1 MNSLE
6 GSSGFIIGIDALR
19 SKSGGAKAHLLG
31 VISCL
36 KPEKYGI
43 KYIHV
48 WSYKE
53 LLEELPEKPWLIKH
67 CPKESTKNILSQLL
81 WQRFKL
87 SRSLTKSSCDIVLNL
102 DAGTVN
108 TYSPAV
114 TMSRDMLS
122 YEPGEMQRYKY
133 SLPWLR
139 LLIIKYVQAWA
150 LKRASSVVFLTRY
163 ASEVIQ
169 KFTGPLKSISYIPHG
184 VGSNFHDE
192 RPSKEFPD
200 NLNEPIKCVYVSNVA
215 PYKHQRHVIRAIKLL
230 KEKGYDLSLEL
241 IGENKKYKNLIENEL
256 IDIDWITMQGHIKQR
271 DLPKSVSR
279 SDIFIF
285 ASSCENMPNTLVEG
299 MAIGMPIAC
308 SDRGPMPEILEDG
321 GLYFNPEDEASISE
335 CIEKIITNREI
346 RKKIAARAKILS
358 KKYSWEKC
366 SDDTFSNL
374 IKILKH
380 LKNIA

>member
-6 GSSGFIIGIDALR
+6 ENSGLIIGIDAVR
-19 SKSGGAKAHLLG
+19 SKSGGAKAHLVG
-31 VISCL
+31 IISCL

-43 KYIHV
+43 KFIHV

-67 CPKESTKNILSQLL
+67 CPQESTKNIFFQLL

-87 SRSLTKSSCDIVLNL
+87 SKLLSESSCDIVLNL

-108 TYSPAV
+108 TYTPSV

-122 YEPGEMQRYKY
+122 YEPGEMQRYRY
-133 SLPWLR
+133 SFPWLR

-169 KFTGPLKSISYIPHG
+169 KFTGSLKNICYIPHG
-184 VGSNFHDE
+184 VGSSFHKE
-192 RPSKEFPD
+192 GILKEFTD
-200 NLNEPIKCVYVSNVA
+200 DLDEPIKCIYVSNIA
-215 PYKHQRHVIRAIKLL
+215 PYKHQRYVIRALKLL
-230 KEKGYDLSLEL
+230 KEKGYNTSLDLV
-241 IGENKKYKNLIENEL
+241 GENKKYKNLIDDEL
-256 IDIDWITMQGHIKQR
+256 TGIDWITMQGHTNQKN
-271 DLPKSVSR
+271 LPKLISR

-299 MAIGMPIAC
+299 MAIGMPIVC

-321 GLYFNPEDEASISE
+321 GLYFDPEDEVSISE
-335 CIEKIITNREI
+335 SIEKIITDREI
-346 RKKIAARAKILS
+346 REEVSARAKVLS
-358 KKYSWEKC
+358 QQYSWDKC
-366 SDDTFSNL
+366 SDATFSNL
-374 IKILKH
+374 IKTLKH
-380 LKNIA
+380 SNM